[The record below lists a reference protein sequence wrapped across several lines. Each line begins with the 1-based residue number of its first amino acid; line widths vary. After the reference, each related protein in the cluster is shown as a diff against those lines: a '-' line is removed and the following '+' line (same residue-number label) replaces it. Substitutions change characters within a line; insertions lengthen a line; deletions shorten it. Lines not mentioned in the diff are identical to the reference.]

1 MNSFSISNRKVSEDC
16 TPLVVA
22 EIGINH
28 NGSLKEAFKLVD
40 AAKEAGLEVIKHQ
53 THIVED
59 EMSSEAKKVFPGN
72 SPNKSIYDIMNEC
85 SLNEEDEIS
94 LKEYVE
100 EQGMIFFSTPFSRKA
115 VDRLEKMEVEFYKIG
130 SGECNNYPLIEYIS
144 ETKKPIILSTGMN
157 DISSIKP
164 AVEIIEK
171 QQIPYALMHTTN
183 LYPTPYNLVRL
194 GALNDLKKNF
204 PNAVIGLSDHTD
216 NNLACF
222 SAIALGASIVERHF
236 TDNFSR
242 GGPDISCSMDIIQ
255 AKELIKASK
264 IIFQERGGSKNLIK
278 EEKVTSDFAYAT
290 VVTIKKIK
298 KGDLFS
304 RENIWVKR
312 PGTGEIKAEKFKSLI
327 GKVCNS
333 NLESDQHLKLSDIK
347 N

>member
-1 MNSFSISNRKVSEDC
+1 MKSFKISNRNVGEDFP
-16 TPLVVA
+16 PLVVA

-40 AAKEAGLEVIKHQ
+40 AAKEAGLEIVKHQ

-59 EMSSEAKKVFPGN
+59 EMSTAAKKVFPGN
-72 SPNKSIYDIMNEC
+72 SPNKSIYDIMKEC
-85 SLNEEDEIS
+85 SLNEDDETS

-130 SGECNNYPLIEYIS
+130 SGECNNYPLIEYIA

-164 AVEIIEK
+164 AVEIIESQK
-171 QQIPYALMHTTN
+171 IDYALMHTTN

-204 PNAVIGLSDHTD
+204 PNAIIGLSDHTD

-222 SAIALGASIVERHF
+222 SAIAMGASIVERHF

-242 GGPDISCSMDIIQ
+242 GGPDIACSMDIGQ

-290 VVTIKKIK
+290 VVTIKEIK

-304 RENIWVKR
+304 KENIWVKR
-312 PGTGEIKAEKFKSLI
+312 LHRRNKS
-327 GKVCNS
+327 
-333 NLESDQHLKLSDIK
+333 
-347 N
+347 